1 MKHNGIH
8 SITRSPSTYLR
19 LALIAALVTIATI
32 FLRQPD
38 ADIVQFL
45 NDQARNL
52 TVLYAILVGFIAAEV
67 LSRRRRMD
75 EQIAL
80 ELNKIR
86 RLYHLSLHLA
96 KANPGLKDWF
106 ENTRESIKMYLKSF
120 EKKSF
125 LEYEK
130 GNSLFRD
137 ITYGIYSL
145 PLEKMKYGND
155 MFASLLSAAASA
167 TEAREYI
174 RQTLY
179 QQYVGQFAWMTLLLV
194 SVTFGSFLI
203 LATPEDL
210 AHRLATGII
219 VFNLFLVLQ
228 LIYEYGRIN
237 AIKSEAYNAMYRQD
251 LISLGLNG
259 RSGKKS

>member
-1 MKHNGIH
+1 MNEPSSTH

-19 LALIAALVTIATI
+19 LLLIAVGVTLGII
-32 FLRQPD
+32 FLRQPN

-67 LSRRRRMD
+67 LSRRRKMD
-75 EQIAL
+75 EHIAL
-80 ELNKIR
+80 ELNKVR
-86 RLYHLSLHLA
+86 RMYHLSLHLA
-96 KANPGLKDWF
+96 KANPSLQTWF
-106 ENTRESIKMYLKSF
+106 GQIKESIKLYLQSF
-120 EKKSF
+120 EKRKF

-130 GNSLFRD
+130 GNPLFRT
-137 ITYGIYSL
+137 ITYTIYSL
-145 PLEKMKYGND
+145 PLEKMKCGND
-155 MFASLLSAAASA
+155 MFASLLSAVASA

-179 QQYVGQFAWMTLLLV
+179 QQYVGKFAWMTLLLV
-194 SVTFGSFLI
+194 SLTFGSFII
-203 LATPEDL
+203 LSTPEN
-210 AHRLATGII
+210 APHRLAAGII

-237 AIKSEAYNAMYRQD
+237 KIKSAAYNKMYRQD

-259 RSGKKS
+259 NKE